1 MKRIQKLTEEINK
14 LTLRIE
20 QEYPE
25 LYQFL
30 DENPITMPS
39 SEHPD
44 MGDKVFADYLE
55 SLKQLLQHH
64 METHEKK

>member
-1 MKRIQKLTEEINK
+1 
-14 LTLRIE
+14 
-20 QEYPE
+20 
-25 LYQFL
+25 L

-55 SLKQLLQHH
+55 SLKQLYQHH